1 MQFQNS
7 LKTFTFSAL
16 LSIFAPATVSI
27 CRTSQDSP
35 ISHQESLVATDN
47 LDFSYS
53 QAIKHRLV
61 GSSIITQFAPKN
73 SQGNNI
79 KLNQLAIALGY
90 DHFNWVNYVE
100 KDPYGIRDNNG
111 QLLTTPYNDPPI
123 GGYQYDGADK
133 LPFYWDLVKCNLCQQ
148 RYYFQDPKNS
158 GEFAI
163 TFQDSPAD
171 YRLKSGEAVEFI
183 TNLVGVKNYDSQQ
196 QTAQWEVLYTFRW
209 QLTNTRSNYSQV
221 SLIDA
226 NVNLSDI
233 APPLLT
239 VMQLDGAIF
248 PASGSVANSTPRS
261 KLAVRKAHSARE
273 EIEH

>member
-1 MQFQNS
+1 MQFQNL

-16 LSIFAPATVSI
+16 LSTFTSTTVSI
-27 CRTSQDSP
+27 CQTSQNSQT
-35 ISHQESLVATDN
+35 SHQESLIATDN
-47 LDFSYS
+47 LDFLYS
-53 QAIKHRLV
+53 QAIKYRLV
-61 GSSIITQFAPKN
+61 GSKIVAQFAPKN

-100 KDPYGIRDNNG
+100 KDPYGIQDNNG

-148 RYYFQDPKNS
+148 RYYFQDPNNS

-163 TFQDSPAD
+163 TFQDAPFD

-183 TNLVGVKNYDSQQ
+183 TNLVGVKNYDTQKN
-196 QTAQWEVLYTFRW
+196 TAQWEVLYTFRW

-233 APPLLT
+233 ANSLLT
-239 VMQLDGAIF
+239 TMQLDGAIF
-248 PASGSVANSTPRS
+248 PASGSVANSTPD
-261 KLAVRKAHSARE
+261 LN
-273 EIEH
+273 

>member
-1 MQFQNS
+1 MIKFHNS
-7 LKTFTFSAL
+7 LKTVYISAL
-16 LSIFAPATVSI
+16 LSVFSPATPAAIGS
-27 CRTSQDSP
+27 RQASQDYLS
-35 ISHQESLVATDN
+35 SHKKSFVATYN
-47 LDFSYS
+47 LDFLYS

-148 RYYFQDPKNS
+148 RYYFQDPNNS

-171 YRLKSGEAVEFI
+171 YRLKPGEAVEFI
-183 TNLVGVKNYDSQQ
+183 TNLVGVKNYDPQQ

-233 APPLLT
+233 APSLLT
-239 VMQLDGAIF
+239 MMQLDGAIF
-248 PASGSVANSTPRS
+248 PASGSVANFTPD
-261 KLAVRKAHSARE
+261 LN
-273 EIEH
+273 